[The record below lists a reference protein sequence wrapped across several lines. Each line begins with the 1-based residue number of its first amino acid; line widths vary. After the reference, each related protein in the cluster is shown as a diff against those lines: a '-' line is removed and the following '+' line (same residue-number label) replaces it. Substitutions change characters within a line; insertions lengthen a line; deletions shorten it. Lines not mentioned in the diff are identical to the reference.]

1 MRYTY
6 KKKTKILSIKYHHFF
21 KYSFK
26 QAKFTKISLD
36 SCSIFENL
44 QFHKPKI
51 SSTIYQEYIARSIR

>member
-1 MRYTY
+1 MRYIY
-6 KKKTKILSIKYHHFF
+6 KKKQKFYQLNDHFF